1 MYISPTVFIMNIWRS
16 ILNNTRH
23 TASRRTS
30 TSKRDLPFLIDILMF
45 DLIQYPSSSNS
56 WIWNTCIFPFLE
68 QGFPSVV
75 SGNICLAAE
84 VHKKNV
90 LYFLFFVIFFW
101 WGPWGLPSFFCF
113 IDILATVL
121 YHLYIFMSKRV
132 YNDLK
137 VTIQKTFHK
146 NKHKSNY
153 MYNENKHWML
163 FFLIRWSYYTPGCTD
178 NLISYVI

>member
-56 WIWNTCIFPFLE
+56 CIFPFLE

-84 VHKKNV
+84 VHKKM
-90 LYFLFFVIFFW
+90 FFIFFFF
-101 WGPWGLPSFFCF
+101 LSFFFFFGGAPGGCPPFFGF
-113 IDILATVL
+113 IYILATVL

-163 FFLIRWSYYTPGCTD
+163 FF
-178 NLISYVI
+178 

>member
-1 MYISPTVFIMNIWRS
+1 
-16 ILNNTRH
+16 
-23 TASRRTS
+23 
-30 TSKRDLPFLIDILMF
+30 MF

-56 WIWNTCIFPFLE
+56 CIFPFLE

-90 LYFLFFVIFFW
+90 LYFLFFVIFFLV
-101 WGPWGLPSFFCF
+101 GPLGVALLFFCF

-132 YNDLK
+132 YHDLK

-146 NKHKSNY
+146 NKHKSNN

-163 FFLIRWSYYTPGCTD
+163 FFNSLVLLHTRLYRQFNIVRYLRNKELFFKYHE
-178 NLISYVI
+178 VIKYGLG

>member
-90 LYFLFFVIFFW
+90 LYFLFFVIFFLV
-101 WGPWGLPSFFCF
+101 GPLGVALLFFVLLISLPQFSIIYIYSCQRGYIMTLKWQYKKHF
-113 IDILATVL
+113 IKIN
-121 YHLYIFMSKRV
+121 I
-132 YNDLK
+132 K
-137 VTIQKTFHK
+137 VITCIMKI
-146 NKHKSNY
+146 SIGC
-153 MYNENKHWML
+153 

>member
-90 LYFLFFVIFFW
+90 LYFLFFCHFLFW
-101 WGPWGLPSFFCF
+101 WGPWGLPSFFF
-113 IDILATVL
+113 VL
-121 YHLYIFMSKRV
+121 
-132 YNDLK
+132 
-137 VTIQKTFHK
+137 
-146 NKHKSNY
+146 
-153 MYNENKHWML
+153 
-163 FFLIRWSYYTPGCTD
+163 
-178 NLISYVI
+178 LISLPQFSIIYIYSCQRGYIMTLKWQYKEHFIKINIKVITCIMKISIGCFFF